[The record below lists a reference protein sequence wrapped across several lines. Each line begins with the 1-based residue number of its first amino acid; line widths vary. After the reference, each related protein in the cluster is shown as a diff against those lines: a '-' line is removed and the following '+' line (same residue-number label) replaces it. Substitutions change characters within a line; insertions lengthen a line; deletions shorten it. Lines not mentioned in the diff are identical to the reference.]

1 MNCAFVQKV
10 ASSKP
15 IYKENLATVWVDSNL
30 SRGFTI
36 IFPEKDAVAD
46 DDPFTEL
53 QVRQNKRKQK
63 LKNVSGESSREVTCV
78 TNLSHFLA
86 LSLKEFFMSPS
97 SCLTATPRPSLLAC
111 SNRRSASIMALLCCP
126 WPYITNSDVR
136 PSLQRNFVY
145 KYQISK
151 RVTK

>member
-53 QVRQNKRKQK
+53 QVRQNKRK
-63 LKNVSGESSREVTCV
+63 
-78 TNLSHFLA
+78 
-86 LSLKEFFMSPS
+86 
-97 SCLTATPRPSLLAC
+97 
-111 SNRRSASIMALLCCP
+111 
-126 WPYITNSDVR
+126 
-136 PSLQRNFVY
+136 
-145 KYQISK
+145 
-151 RVTK
+151 